1 MINTKKPLTMTA
13 DEIAAWEAND
23 KNRRKISAVA
33 FDSEFMPEGTEAKF
47 WIVKPNKNTINVIAS
62 YGKEKVDKANDV
74 LLNGCI
80 IAGNTEVLNEDDDL
94 FYGVI
99 EEVGKLFDSKK
110 KK

>member
-13 DEIAAWEAND
+13 EEIALWEEND
-23 KNRRKISAVA
+23 KNKRKIEAVT
-33 FDSEFMPEGTEAKF
+33 FDSDFMPEGTEAKF
-47 WIVKPNKNTINVIAS
+47 WIVKPNRNTISAIAT
-62 YGKEKVDKANDV
+62 YGKEKIDKGNEV

-80 IAGNTEVLNEDDDL
+80 IAGDTEVLGKDDDL

-99 EEVGKLFDSKK
+99 EEIGKLFDSKK